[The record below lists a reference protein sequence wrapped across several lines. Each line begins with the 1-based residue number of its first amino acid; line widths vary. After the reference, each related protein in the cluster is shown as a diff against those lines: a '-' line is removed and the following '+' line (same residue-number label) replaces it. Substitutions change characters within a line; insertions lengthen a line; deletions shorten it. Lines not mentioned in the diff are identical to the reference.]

1 MPSSPPDIFRRDV
14 DLAPYNT
21 LGISAR
27 AERYVEI
34 EALSD
39 IRAVLEH
46 PAARE
51 RPLHILGGGSNVL
64 FLGDV
69 EGIVVRVNIRGREVI
84 RQDDESVW
92 VRSGAGENWHELVSW
107 AVERGWGGIENLAL
121 IPGTVGAA
129 PIQNIGAYGAELSTV
144 FEQLTAVDMDSGG
157 KRDFN
162 REECRFAYRDSYFK
176 GAGRGR
182 FLVGE
187 VVLRLSRQPR
197 VNTSYGSL
205 RDHLQKK
212 GVHEPGIRDVFE
224 AVKEIRRAKLPD
236 PGDLANAGSFFKNP
250 VISRRRFRELRE
262 RYPEMPHYPAGEEKI
277 KIPAGWLI
285 EQAGWKGRRVGPVGT
300 YRQQA
305 LVIVNHGGASGKQV
319 WELARKISSEVRGEF
334 GIDLDPEVNII
345 GN

>member
-14 DLAPYNT
+14 DLAPFNT

-27 AERYVEI
+27 AERFAEI
-34 EALSD
+34 ETLSG
-39 IRAVLEH
+39 IRQVLHH
-46 PAARE
+46 PEARE

-64 FLGDV
+64 ILGDV
-69 EGIVVRVNIRGREVI
+69 EGVVVRVDIRGREVI
-84 RQDDESVW
+84 RKEGDSVW
-92 VRSGAGENWHELVSW
+92 VRAGAGENWHELVRW

-129 PIQNIGAYGAELSTV
+129 PIQNIGAYGAELSEV
-144 FEQLTAVDMDSGG
+144 FERLTAVDLESGE

-162 REECRFAYRDSYFK
+162 REECNFAYRDSYFK
-176 GAGRGR
+176 GEGRGR
-182 FLVGE
+182 FMVGE
-187 VVLRLSRQPR
+187 VVLRLSGNPR

-205 RDHLQKK
+205 REHLRKK
-212 GVHEPGIRDVFE
+212 GVDDPGIGDVFE
-224 AVKEIRRAKLPD
+224 AVVEIRRGKLPD

-250 VISRRRFRELRE
+250 VIPAARFRELRE
-262 RYPEMPHYPAGEEKI
+262 RYPEMPHYPVGEGRV

-285 EQAGWKGRRVGPVGT
+285 EEAGWKGRRIGPVGT

-319 WELARKISSEVRGEF
+319 WELARKITEEVRGTF

-345 GN
+345 GS

>member
-1 MPSSPPDIFRRDV
+1 MSISPPEIFRRDV
-14 DLAPYNT
+14 DLAPFNT

-27 AERYVEI
+27 AERYAEI
-34 EALSD
+34 ETLSD
-39 IRAVLEH
+39 IRQVLEH
-46 PAARE
+46 PEARE

-69 EGIVVRVNIRGREVI
+69 EGIVLRVNIRGREVI
-84 RQDDESVW
+84 RQDGESVW
-92 VRSGAGENWHELVSW
+92 VRWGAGENWHDGVRW
-107 AVERGWGGIENLAL
+107 AVDRGWGGIENLAL

-129 PIQNIGAYGAELSTV
+129 PIQNIGAYGAELSEV
-144 FEQLTAVDMDSGG
+144 FERLTAVDMESGE
-157 KRDFN
+157 KRNFN

-176 GAGRGR
+176 GEGRGR
-182 FLVGE
+182 FMVGE
-187 VVLRLSRQPR
+187 VVLRLSRRPE

-212 GVHEPGIRDVFE
+212 GVYEPGIRDVFE
-224 AVKEIRRAKLPD
+224 AVKEIRRGKLPD

-250 VISRRRFRELRE
+250 VVSGRRFRELQE
-262 RYPEMPHYPAGEEKI
+262 RYPDMPHYPAGEGKI

-319 WELARKISSEVRGEF
+319 WDLARKITSEVRETF
-334 GIDLDPEVNII
+334 GIDLAPEVNII
-345 GN
+345 GR